1 MGICTVAAA
10 EEAVAAQV
18 VHAAV
23 VGVDKAAREASE
35 EAAERVGPGV
45 GGRAAAET
53 VEGKAVAARVAVA
66 RAEVRVAVVRVAAA
80 REAVAMVEAEGRAM
94 RAEVETAVAWGD

>member
-35 EAAERVGPGV
+35 EAAERVGPEVGVREGGV
-45 GGRAAAET
+45 GRWRAGTAAPT
-53 VEGKAVAARVAVA
+53 PFPPL
-66 RAEVRVAVVRVAAA
+66 
-80 REAVAMVEAEGRAM
+80 
-94 RAEVETAVAWGD
+94 